1 MTKKQ
6 LSILIASLFAATPL
20 LAQTTDPFLSTGVV
34 GAGGI
39 ITDTK
44 SDAAREDFS
53 KFNEYQDLSNG
64 MLSIFGV
71 QGRNSQ
77 SWINAYGENFG
88 RDDMYVDL
96 RGGMYDVFK
105 ARAYTNWL
113 PHNFLENGL
122 TPFVGSG
129 GPTLQAVF
137 PNPNSAGWQTLNLGY
152 ERKDT
157 GGYFEWQGNSPWYV
171 RVDGNQIKF
180 SGTRPGS
187 SANGT
192 SPGNG
197 YVDLAF
203 PIQYETNNIAVE
215 GGYNTRTMT
224 INASYLA
231 SNFGNQN
238 ETLSWNNPFFANAVD
253 RTYLPPD
260 NNYQRFA
267 ANATFRALP
276 WSSTLALRYTW
287 DQTKSDT
294 NIGQS
299 VLTTGGVPQFLLPT
313 SDTFNGNEKR
323 QTFTVGWTATPITNL
338 DTRLYYNWQ
347 KMNNDGTEVIFCPS
361 GASSCGGTFEN
372 ELFHYDKNNFGIDAQ
387 YRFNRGNRLGFG
399 WDWFQQKQNR
409 FDFDKE
415 TTNTFWAEWRNT
427 SFETLELR
435 LRYSYLKRDS
445 DFLLGDAGV
454 PISAPPGTPP
464 SASSDPAFLERFVRA
479 FDYADLTQ
487 NRVKVR
493 ADWAPMDRVGV
504 GVEYLYKD
512 NDYNDTTLGRQGDRR
527 NEIFGNLTYG
537 TPDTWRATLFGDYEW
552 IKYDSFHRNVG
563 ASPCNA
569 TTGPNC
575 YDPSTPPTSASYNWS
590 DTVKANNWMIG
601 VGVDVPYGDKWMFTG
616 SFLYEQADGSS
627 DMSAQNNFGN
637 PLPLPNYPN
646 IKTTS
651 LNLKANYKVSKN
663 WSVQGGYAYQ
673 KYDYNDDAFNGYTYT
688 VLPVATPPQP
698 VTQTSYLNG
707 WNAFQSYH
715 ANIFWL
721 MLKFTW
727 EPPVLPPPAMAVA
740 QAPAPVVTPP
750 PPPPPAPPP
759 APAPAPQVQKIT
771 LDSKVLF
778 DFDKAVL
785 KPEGKAAIDSQ
796 VVSRL
801 NQIQKLEVVL
811 VTGHTDPI
819 GTDAYNQKLSA
830 KRADAVRDYLVSKG
844 VPRDKI
850 EAIGMGE
857 KQPLPNVVCNQKSLK
872 ERIACFAPDR
882 RVEVQAKGEGR

>member
-39 ITDTK
+39 ITDEN
-44 SDAAREDFS
+44 SNAAREDFS

-71 QGRNSQ
+71 QGRNKD
-77 SWINAYGENFG
+77 SWITGYGENFG

-113 PHNFLENGL
+113 PHNFLFNGL
-122 TPFVGSG
+122 TPYVGSG

-137 PNPNSAGWQTLNLGY
+137 PNVNPAAWQNVDIGY
-152 ERKDT
+152 QRKDT
-157 GGYFEWQGNSPWYV
+157 GGYFEWQGTSPWYF

-180 SGTRPGS
+180 SGTKLGS
-187 SANGT
+187 SSNTT
-192 SPGNG
+192 SPGGG

-203 PIQYETNNIAVE
+203 PVQYETNNVSVE
-215 GGYNTRTMT
+215 GGYATRTMN
-224 INASYLA
+224 ISVSYLA
-231 SNFGNQN
+231 SNFGNDF
-238 ETLSWNNPFFANAVD
+238 ETVSWNNPVFGGQVD
-253 RTYLPPD
+253 RSYLPPAND
-260 NNYQRFA
+260 YQRVA

-276 WSSTLALRYTW
+276 WASTLALRYTW
-287 DQTKSDT
+287 DETTSDV
-294 NIGQS
+294 NIANS
-299 VLTTGGVPQFLLPT
+299 VLSTGGVPQFVLPS
-313 SDTFNGNEKR
+313 SDTFNGKETR
-323 QTFTVGWTATPITNL
+323 QTFTAGWSATPVANL

-347 KMNNDGTEVIFCPS
+347 KMNNDSTDVIFCAS
-361 GASSCGGTFEN
+361 GASSCGGFFEN
-372 ELFHYDKNNFGIDAQ
+372 ELFHYEKQNFGVDFWW
-387 YRFNRGNRLGFG
+387 RFNRSNRLGFG
-399 WDWFQQKQNR
+399 YDWFQQKQDR

-415 TTNTFWAEWRNT
+415 TTNTFWVEWKNT
-427 SFETLELR
+427 SLETLQAR
-435 LRYSYLKRDS
+435 VKYSYLKRDA
-445 DFLLGDAGV
+445 DFLLSDAGTG
-454 PISAPPGTPP
+454 PN
-464 SASSDPAFLERFVRA
+464 DPVYLERFVRA
-479 FDYADLTQ
+479 FDLTNLTQ

-493 ADWAPMDRVGV
+493 ADWTPSDRIAVGF
-504 GVEYLYKD
+504 EYLYKD
-512 NDYNDTTLGRQGDRR
+512 NDYDETVLGRQSDRR
-527 NEIFGNLTYG
+527 NEFFANLTYG
-537 TPDTWRATLFGDYEW
+537 TPDTWRLTVFGDYED
-552 IKYDSFHRNVG
+552 IKYDSYHRNVSAG
-563 ASPCNA
+563 TCPTTSGGVTA
-569 TTGPNC
+569 TNCFDPN
-575 YDPSTPPTSASYNWS
+575 TPPNSIAYNWGA
-590 DTVKANNWMIG
+590 TVKNNNWMVG
-601 VGVDVPYGDKWMFTG
+601 VGLDVPYGDRWMFTG
-616 SFLYEQADGSS
+616 SFLYEQADGES
-627 DMSAQNNFGN
+627 DMQAQNNFGN

-646 IKTTS
+646 IKITS

-663 WSVQGGYAYQ
+663 WSVSGGYAYQ
-673 KYDYNDDAFNGYTYT
+673 KYEYNDDAFNGYTNT
-688 VLPVATPPQP
+688 IPFPLPPGNTGP
-698 VTQTSYLNG
+698 SYLNG
-707 WNAFQSYH
+707 WNAFQSYD

-721 MLKFTW
+721 LLKFTW
-727 EPPVLPPPAMAVA
+727 EPPVLPPPAMKVA
-740 QAPAPVVTPP
+740 EAPPAPPAARPAPP
-750 PPPPPAPPP
+750 PPP
-759 APAPAPQVQKIT
+759 APAPAPAPAPMVQKIT

-796 VVSRL
+796 VIAQL
-801 NQIQKLEVVL
+801 NRIQKLEVVL

-819 GTDAYNQKLSA
+819 GTDAYNQRLSA

-844 VPRDKI
+844 VPKDRI